1 MSSSR
6 SMTTRSMSSMKPEVS
21 KPKSLFETFESL
33 IKKDKNMCGVFDY
46 IQDNKLFPDEKFE
59 DKDYSGGEYEMP
71 YDKWLSVTGI
81 DKEGILQLNR
91 LLVKQA
97 GWYSGSIEVYSNVVY
112 VSELN

>member
-1 MSSSR
+1 MSSS
-6 SMTTRSMSSMKPEVS
+6 RSMSSMKPEVS

-33 IKKDKNMCGVFDY
+33 IKKDKNMDGIFSY

-59 DKDYSGGEYEMP
+59 EIDYSGGRYEMS

-91 LLVKQA
+91 LLFKQRR
-97 GWYSGSIEVYSNVVY
+97 WFNGSIEVYNNVVY
-112 VSELN
+112 VYEAE